1 MKVFFKVFA
10 IIFGILFLWAAFVQ
24 YNDPDAILWYAIY
37 GSAFVISVLFA
48 LDRLPWMIPAV
59 LFVLYMVGVAYTW
72 PETFEGVTIGGGDI
86 ENIEK
91 AREAL
96 GLLIMA
102 ILMLVY
108 TLRTRYIRKLN

>member
-10 IIFGILFLWAAFVQ
+10 IVFGILFLWAAFVQ
-24 YNDPDAILWYAIY
+24 YNDPDAFLWYAVY

-48 LDRLPWMIPAV
+48 LDRLPWLIPAV
-59 LFVLYMVGVAYTW
+59 LFILFMAGVAYSW
-72 PETFEGVTIGGGDI
+72 PETYQGVTIGEGNID
-86 ENIEK
+86 NIEK

-102 ILMLVY
+102 ILMLIY
-108 TLRTRYIRKLN
+108 TLRIRYIRKQP